1 MRWITESSTPRRFR
15 FDANPLRNPCH
26 HYAVKAFQL
35 NALDYLLKSFDRER
49 FSQTS
54 IAPKRKLPRDESM
67 KFDDRLV
74 ALLENL
80 QQQRG
85 KPEWLVVRSGGRIFF
100 LRGRDRLDRN
110 RRQLQQPSVR
120 MRL

>member
-1 MRWITESSTPRRFR
+1 
-15 FDANPLRNPCH
+15 
-26 HYAVKAFQL
+26 
-35 NALDYLLKSFDRER
+35 
-49 FSQTS
+49 
-54 IAPKRKLPRDESM
+54 M